1 VINRMEEDRKAI
13 VVLDLEAIMEAVRI
27 MIDGDKDKALE
38 FMKKYVEPAIEQM
51 EHGHCKPVFE
61 WQGQK
66 PDIFKK
72 LEGGK

>member
-1 VINRMEEDRKAI
+1 MDKKAI
-13 VVLDLEAIMEAVRI
+13 VVLELEAIMDAVRI
-27 MIDGDKDKALE
+27 MTDGDKDKALE
-38 FMKKYVEPAIEQM
+38 FMKKYVEPVIRGL

-66 PDIFKK
+66 PDILKK

>member
-1 VINRMEEDRKAI
+1 MEEDRKAI
-13 VVLDLEAIMEAVRI
+13 VVLELEAIMDAVRI
-27 MIDGDKDKALE
+27 MTDGNKDKALE

-66 PDIFKK
+66 PDILKQ
-72 LEGGK
+72 LEGGKHK